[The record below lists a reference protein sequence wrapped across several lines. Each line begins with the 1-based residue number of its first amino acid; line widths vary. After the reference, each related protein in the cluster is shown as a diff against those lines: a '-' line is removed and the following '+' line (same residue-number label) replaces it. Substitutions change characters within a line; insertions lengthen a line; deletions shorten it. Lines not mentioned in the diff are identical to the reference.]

1 MKRITASVI
10 RTTTRLAFGIS
21 LILALLLPSGYLVMS
36 YERQCAVLET
46 EAEAAA
52 SLVSQLIST
61 NPEYWPYEQ
70 PRLDGFLSRR
80 PFKTHQEIWRIM
92 DANDI
97 ILAQH
102 NDPLERPLV
111 TRSHPLYDS
120 GRVVGRVEISRSMR
134 PYLIKTFGLG
144 LLGLALG
151 AGSFFVFREFPL
163 RALGQALQSL
173 QQSEARFRA
182 IASTAA
188 DGIIVIDSRGRIA
201 YWNHAAEKMFGY
213 AHGEVVG
220 KDMHSLIA
228 KPADHE
234 PYQRGFERFIQTG
247 MGPAMGG
254 TLEFMAIRKDET
266 TFPIEVSM
274 SSVELN
280 GARHAV
286 GVLRNISDRKRTENE
301 LVKIEKLESLGILAG
316 GIAHDFNNLLTVILG
331 SISLAQLDANP
342 SDPLYQR
349 LSDGTKAVLRA
360 RDLTQQL
367 LTFAR
372 GGAPVRKTASI
383 RDIVEEACGFS
394 LSGSNV
400 KCTFSF
406 DEGLRPVD
414 VDAGQI
420 SQVMHNL
427 VINAAQAMPGGGGIH
442 VSCENTTVDAGDML
456 PLMDGRYVKIS
467 VKDQGVGIPREILSK
482 IFDPYFTTKLKGSGL
497 GLATSYS
504 IVKKHGGY
512 IGVESETGAG
522 SIFHVY
528 LPASLQELPAK
539 PPQPKGPPGKGKILV
554 MDDEEAVRQIV
565 GEMLKGLGY
574 EPSFARDGVE
584 ALAIYQRAAQTG
596 AAFNAVIMDLTIPGG
611 MGGKET
617 IGKMLELDP
626 RARVIVASGYSNDPV
641 MADFESHGFSGVI
654 AKPYTM
660 DVLATTLHAAMA

>member
-21 LILALLLPSGYLVMS
+21 LILAFLLPFGYLVMS
-36 YERQCAVLET
+36 YERQSVVLET

-61 NPEYWPYEQ
+61 NPEYWRYEQ
-70 PRLDGFLSRR
+70 PRLDSFLSRR
-80 PFKTHQEIWRIM
+80 PFKTHQEIWRIV
-92 DANDI
+92 DDNDI
-97 ILAQH
+97 VLAQH
-102 NDPLERPLV
+102 RDPVERPLI
-111 TRSHPLYDS
+111 TRLHPLYDS
-120 GRVVGRVEISRSMR
+120 GKIVGRVEISRSLR
-134 PYLIKTFGLG
+134 PFLLKTLGLG

-151 AGSFFVFREFPL
+151 AGSFFVFRVFPL

-188 DGIIVIDSRGRIA
+188 DGIIVIDDHGNITF
-201 YWNHAAEKMFGY
+201 WNHAAEKMFGY
-213 AHGEVVG
+213 TPGEAVG
-220 KDMHSLIA
+220 RELHTLIA
-228 KPADHE
+228 PPAYHKP
-234 PYQRGFERFIQTG
+234 YRLGFERFIQTG
-247 MGPAMGG
+247 IGPAIGN
-254 TLEFMAIRKDET
+254 TLEFTAIRKNGTE
-266 TFPIEVSM
+266 FPIEVST
-274 SSVELN
+274 SAVELN
-280 GARHAV
+280 GAWHAV
-286 GVLRNISDRKRTENE
+286 GIIRNIGERKRTESE
-301 LVKIEKLESLGILAG
+301 LLKIEKLESLGVLAG
-316 GIAHDFNNLLTVILG
+316 GIAHDFNNLLTVVLG
-331 SISLAQLDANP
+331 SISLAQLDADP
-342 SDPLYQR
+342 SGPMYQR
-349 LSDGTKAVLRA
+349 LSDGEKAVLRA

-383 RDIVEEACGFS
+383 HDIVEEACGFS

-406 DEGLRPVD
+406 GESLRPVD

-420 SQVMHNL
+420 SQVIHNL
-427 VINAAQAMPGGGGIH
+427 VINAGQAMPDGGSIH
-442 VSCENTTVDAGDML
+442 VSCQNTTIDARDML

-467 VKDQGVGIPREILSK
+467 VKDQGIGIPREILSK
-482 IFDPYFTTKLKGSGL
+482 IFDPYFTTKPKGSGL

-512 IGVESETGAG
+512 IGVESEPGAG

-565 GEMLKGLGY
+565 GEMLKSLGY
-574 EPSFARDGVE
+574 DPSFARDGLE
-584 ALAIYQRAAQTG
+584 ALAVYQRAAQTG
-596 AAFNAVIMDLTIPGG
+596 ATFNAVIMDLTIPGG
-611 MGGKET
+611 MGGKEA
-617 IGKMLELDP
+617 IRKMLELDP
-626 RARVIVASGYSNDPV
+626 RARVIAASGYSNDPI

-660 DVLATTLHAAMA
+660 DVLATTLNAVMA